1 MRILIV
7 EDDEKTANYLKRGLS
22 EAGHVVD
29 RARDG
34 ATGLAMALEDIY
46 DVLVLDRMLP
56 QMDGIELVKGIRA
69 HGNQVPALMLS
80 ARASTQ
86 DRIEGLQAGCD
97 DYIAKP
103 YAFSEILARLD
114 ALARRVQPTR
124 RQAVLKVGDLE
135 LDLLGRRAMR
145 GARHIDL
152 QYREFLLLEL
162 LMRHAGQ
169 IVTRSMLLETAWPYD
184 FEPRGNIVDMHIHR
198 LRGKVDEGFGTP
210 LIHTVPGSGYVLGPL
225 RP

>member
-7 EDDEKTANYLKRGLS
+7 EDDEKTASYLKRGLS

-29 RARDG
+29 RASDG

-56 QMDGIELVKGIRA
+56 QMDGIELVKGLRA
-69 HGNQVPALMLS
+69 RGNQVPALMLS

-135 LDLLGRRAMR
+135 LDLLGRRAVR

-184 FEPRGNIVDMHIHR
+184 FEPRGNIIDMHIHR
-198 LRGKVDEGFGTP
+198 LRGKVDEGFATP
-210 LIHTVPGSGYVLGPL
+210 LIHTVQGSGYVLSPQ